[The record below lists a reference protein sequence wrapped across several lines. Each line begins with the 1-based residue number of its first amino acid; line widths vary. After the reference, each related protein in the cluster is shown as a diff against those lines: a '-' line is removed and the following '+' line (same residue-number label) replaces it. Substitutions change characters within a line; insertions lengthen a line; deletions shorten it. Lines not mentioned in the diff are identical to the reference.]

1 MKVSIITPCYNS
13 AAYIVRAIASVQAQS
28 LSDWEMIV
36 VDDGSS
42 DESAAIV
49 EQIIQVD
56 SRVKLLRKENGGS
69 ASARKMGL
77 KCAQGEYIQFLDA
90 DDTISPDKF
99 ERQVSFMEQNGLDV
113 SYTDWRGISLDGTVS
128 ALRGGFIS
136 LLRIT
141 LFWGVFGTLPI
152 HAFMY
157 RNAFLKKSHIQIDT
171 SVRQREDWNF
181 HIDVF
186 RKKPIA
192 ARLEGYN
199 GAQYYMTN
207 NSKTAGSSPL
217 RLHYGNLH
225 FLLYKISHSQWWLS
239 ALLLIRLSIEFWFLF
254 LHIISYR
261 AWSGFSIW
269 ATCFQNNQDCC
280 VASLAIC
287 LMPFTLLIMVV
298 YVILTRINFFRKR
311 VCI

>member
-1 MKVSIITPCYNS
+1 MKVSVITPCYNS

-77 KCAQGEYIQFLDA
+77 QCAQGEYIQFLDA
-90 DDTISPDKF
+90 DDTISPDKL
-99 ERQVSFMEQNGLDV
+99 ERQVSFMEQNRLDV
-113 SYTDWRGISLDGTVS
+113 SYTDWRRISEDGTIS
-128 ALRGGFIS
+128 HLRGGHMA
-136 LLRIT
+136 LLRVA

-157 RNAFLKKSHIQIDT
+157 RNSFLKKSHIQIDT

-186 RKKPIA
+186 RKNPIA
-192 ARLEGYN
+192 ARLEGYD
-199 GAQYYMTN
+199 GAQYHMTQ
-207 NSKTAGSSPL
+207 NSKTAGSNPL
-217 RLHYGNLH
+217 RIHLGSLQ
-225 FLLYKISHSQWWLS
+225 FLLYKILHSQWWLS
-239 ALLLIRLSIEFWFLF
+239 SLLLIRLSIEFWFLF

-261 AWSGFSIW
+261 AWNGFLIW
-269 ATCFQNNQDCC
+269 ATCFQNKQDICISIF
-280 VASLAIC
+280 ALC
-287 LMPFTLLIMVV
+287 LMPLTLLIMVV
-298 YVILTRINFFRKR
+298 YVILTRINFLRKK
-311 VCI
+311 VYI

>member
-13 AAYIVRAIASVQAQS
+13 AAYISRAIASVQAQS

-42 DESAAIV
+42 DESATIV

-77 KCAQGEYIQFLDA
+77 QYAMGEFIQFLDA
-90 DDTISPDKF
+90 DDTISSDKL
-99 ERQVSFMEQNGLDV
+99 ERQVSFMEQNKLDV
-113 SYTDWRGISLDGTVS
+113 SYTDWRLVSEDGTIS
-128 ALRGGFIS
+128 HLRGGRMTF
-136 LLRIT
+136 LRVA

-157 RNAFLKKSHIQIDT
+157 RNSFLRKSHIQIDT

-186 RKKPIA
+186 RISPIA
-192 ARLEGYN
+192 NRLQGYD
-199 GAQYYMTN
+199 GAQYYVTK
-207 NSKTAGSSPL
+207 NSKTAGYSPL

-239 ALLLIRLSIEFWFLF
+239 ALLLTRLSLEFWFLF

-261 AWSGFSIW
+261 AWNGFSIW
-269 ATCFQNNQDCC
+269 ATCFQNKQDICI
-280 VASLAIC
+280 ASLALSI
-287 LMPFTLLIMVV
+287 MPLTLLIMVV
-298 YVILTRINFFRKR
+298 YVILTRINFLSKK